1 MTSTPIIF
9 DIETGP
15 LPLEQ
20 IKRILPPF
28 DRTTLGA
35 EPKPFDPSAVK
46 LGNTKDEKLIADK
59 IAAAKAKHES
69 DSVSWWQSAEKAE
82 PDYWAAIEERA
93 ALSSIT
99 GQVLAIG
106 YSGQA
111 QQIHTVGD
119 GVQESALLA
128 HFWGIYKKARAAHR
142 KLIGFNSKGFD
153 IPFLV
158 QRSYI
163 LGVDVPAMILTPT
176 GYLEATFV
184 DLADIWKAGNRG
196 WGEKGFG
203 SLDTIAKALGVGSKL
218 PGVTGADFARL
229 FNSTDPAERQ
239 LALDYLSAD
248 LAITRAV
255 AERFGVA

>member
-1 MTSTPIIF
+1 MTTPIIF

-15 LPLEQ
+15 LPIEQ

-28 DRTTLGA
+28 DRSTLGA
-35 EPKPFDPSAVK
+35 EPATFDPSTVK
-46 LGNTKDEKLIADK
+46 LGNMKDEKLIADK
-59 IAAAKAKHES
+59 IHAAKTKHAEDAKT
-69 DSVSWWQSAEKAE
+69 WWNTAAKAE

-106 YSGQA
+106 YSGQS
-111 QQIHTVGD
+111 QQIHAVGD

-128 HFWGIYKKARAAHR
+128 HFWGIYKKTRAAHR
-142 KLIGFNSKGFD
+142 KLVGFNCKGFD
-153 IPFLV
+153 VPFLV

-176 GYLEATFV
+176 GYLDATFV

-196 WGEKGFG
+196 WGEKGMG
-203 SLDTIAKALGVGSKL
+203 SLDTIAKALGVGSKME
-218 PGVTGADFARL
+218 GVTGADFARL
-229 FNSTDPAERQ
+229 FNSSDPAEHQ

-248 LAITRAV
+248 LAVTRAV
-255 AERFGVA
+255 AERFGIA